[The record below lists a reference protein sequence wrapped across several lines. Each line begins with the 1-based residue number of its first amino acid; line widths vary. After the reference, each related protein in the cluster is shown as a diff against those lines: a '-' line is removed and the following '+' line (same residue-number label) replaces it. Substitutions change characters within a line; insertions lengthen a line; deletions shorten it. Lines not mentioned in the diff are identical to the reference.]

1 MSAAPDAVNEIV
13 WHFAG
18 YINLIEELARSRD
31 LYNGSGQQSLQDD
44 FAGKR
49 VADAGGP
56 SGLEDFITLRQH
68 LAAVPNPVKGSVDF
82 ALDTPNFDLPLTDPL
97 SGGAAAGRL
106 KTILAEVGGGGGFAF
121 PEPFK
126 FMARVPREF
135 NPPDVE
141 ITVTYDDWA
150 AQRIIQATQNKMIY
164 NDNAGY
170 LNADPAAAAKAGIHG
185 LQTLNVAATLDD
197 MFARAKEELDERLPD
212 NFDWPEELNAQPVMD
227 LVKALG
233 DDRKAEAEAQRAA
246 EKGDLAKEDGDAQA
260 ESDVVTTEAGGGER
274 AELKGPTRE
283 LYINGELQD
292 EGAEHPDVVIPQRTP
307 DVIDTDGPLTHIPFV
322 GVRTETGWNTAYN
335 GAQIVDLNE
344 AGTTLIVK
352 GDYFETN
359 GIIQINVYKDNDQVE
374 IAGLPKE
381 SKSIT
386 EANEASNVAEFTNEP
401 AFDVLPIGR
410 FHAGLTW
417 NVDVLDGDFVD
428 VKMVSQYNWLYDNG
442 IGVATTNETYSRLL
456 AGGNETLGSATIIDY
471 GKYDVIIVLG
481 DYHEANIIYQKNFL
495 IDDDIV
501 KAASALDEDFEGD
514 ITQMASWSA
523 NTLLNDATIQ
533 NIGAQNFEDLSTGLV
548 DLIDAIGRGEVTFD
562 PEVGWQLTGNGTG
575 TLDILYVTGDYYD
588 VNIVQQTNVVAD
600 LDTAIHLLPDLDP
613 GDGTEIR
620 NIISTG
626 ENATINTATI
636 IDVGATFHTYLE
648 GEHYEDS
655 ILVQAEIVIG
665 DDDDV
670 DRQDTDQLVNEVIA
684 FIGSPDDADD
694 GQPNAPMQGST
705 LPGDVL
711 GQMMT
716 G

>member
-1 MSAAPDAVNEIV
+1 M
-13 WHFAG
+13 
-18 YINLIEELARSRD
+18 R
-31 LYNGSGQQSLQDD
+31 
-44 FAGKR
+44 
-49 VADAGGP
+49 
-56 SGLEDFITLRQH
+56 
-68 LAAVPNPVKGSVDF
+68 GSVDF
-82 ALDTPNFDLPLTDPL
+82 QLRDTDPG
-97 SGGAAAGRL
+97 SIPVDPVAEVGAAPTRL
-106 KTILAEVGGGGGFAF
+106 KTILAEAGGGGFAF
-121 PEPFK
+121 EPFK
-126 FMARVPREF
+126 FMARAPREF

-141 ITVTYDDWA
+141 IKVTYDDWA
-150 AQRIIQATQNKMIY
+150 AQRIIQVTQNKQIIS
-164 NDNAGY
+164 NNGGY
-170 LNADPAAAAKAGIHG
+170 VDADPDAAAAAGIHE
-185 LQTLNVAATLDD
+185 LNTLNITETFND
-197 MFARAKEELDERLPD
+197 MFEKAKAELDEQLPE
-212 NFDWPEELNAQPVMD
+212 NFDFPETLNAQPVMD

-246 EKGDLAKEDGDAQA
+246 DKAADEGDAKEGAGQA
-260 ESDVVTTEAGGGER
+260 NVGVAAAEAGAGEPG
-274 AELKGPTRE
+274 EDEGPTAK

-292 EGAEHPDVVIPQRTP
+292 EGTEHPEFVRPERPQDVV
-307 DVIDTDGPLTHIPFV
+307 DTDQPITTIPIV
-322 GVRTETGWNTAYN
+322 GVRTEMGWNIAYN

-381 SKSIT
+381 NKSIT
-386 EANEASNVAEFTNEP
+386 EANDVSNVAEFTREP
-401 AFDVLPIGR
+401 AFDVLPVGR

-428 VKMVSQYNWLYDNG
+428 VKMVSQYNWLYDNDV
-442 IGVATTNETYSRLL
+442 GVVTTQGVYSRLL
-456 AGGNETLGSATIIDY
+456 AGGNETNGTATIIDY

-495 IDDDIV
+495 IDDDV
-501 KAASALDEDFEGD
+501 LKAASDLDKDFDGD
-514 ITQMASWSA
+514 ITQTASWSA

-533 NIGAQNFEDLSTGLV
+533 NIGAQDFEDLSSGLV

-562 PEVGWQLTGNGTG
+562 PDVGWQLTGNGTG

-588 VNIVQQTNVVAD
+588 INIVQQTNVVAD
-600 LDTAIHLLPDLDP
+600 VDTAIQLLPDLAV
-613 GDGTEIR
+613 GDGTEIKQ
-620 NIISTG
+620 IVSTG
-626 ENATINTATI
+626 ENATINAATI

-655 ILVQAEIVIG
+655 ILVQAEIIIG

-670 DRQDTDQLVNEVIA
+670 DRQDTDTLVNEVIA
-684 FIGSPDDADD
+684 FIGSPDDDD
-694 GQPNAPMQGST
+694 GQPNAPVQQAT

>member
-1 MSAAPDAVNEIV
+1 MTACPHTVNELV

-18 YINLIEELARSRD
+18 YFHLLEELARSRD
-31 LYNGSGQQSLQDD
+31 LYNGSAYQNLQDD

-49 VADAGGP
+49 VADAGVQGD
-56 SGLEDFITLRQH
+56 LEDFLTYRLRAPSGPAH
-68 LAAVPNPVKGSVDF
+68 VNGSLEFSLPESYRDIGTIDPVTAVGG
-82 ALDTPNFDLPLTDPL
+82 TP
-97 SGGAAAGRL
+97 AKL
-106 KTILAEVGGGGGFAF
+106 KTVLADAGGGGFSF
-121 PEPFK
+121 PEPYK
-126 FMARVPREF
+126 FIARVPREF

-141 ITVTYDDWA
+141 IKVTYDDGA
-150 AQRIIQATQNKMIY
+150 AQRIIQSTQIKQIVSN
-164 NDNAGY
+164 NGGY
-170 LNADPAAAAKAGIHG
+170 VDSDPEAAAAAGIHE
-185 LQTLNVAATLDD
+185 LNTLNITETFED
-197 MFARAKEELDERLPD
+197 MFEKAKAELDEQLPE
-212 NFDWPEELNAQPVMD
+212 NFDFPDILNAQPVMD

-233 DDRKAEAEAQRAA
+233 DQRKADAEAEQATDG
-246 EKGDLAKEDGDAQA
+246 GDPQAVIGAVSAQA
-260 ESDVVTTEAGGGER
+260 DAGEATQDE
-274 AELKGPTRE
+274 GPIADG
-283 LYINGELQD
+283 LYIDGELQD
-292 EGAEHPDVVIPQRTP
+292 DGTEHPDLVRPQRPKDIVEIAPGESIT
-307 DVIDTDGPLTHIPFV
+307 TIPVV
-322 GVRTETGWNTAYN
+322 GVKAEMGWNIAFN

-381 SKSIT
+381 NKSIT
-386 EANEASNVAEFTNEP
+386 EANDVSNVAEFTREP
-401 AFDVLPIGR
+401 AFDVLPVGR

-428 VKMVSQYNWLYDNG
+428 VKMVSQYNWLYDNDV
-442 IGVATTNETYSRLL
+442 GVVTTQGVYSRLL
-456 AGGNETLGSATIIDY
+456 AGGNETNGTANIIDY

-495 IDDDIV
+495 IDDDV
-501 KAASALDEDFEGD
+501 LKAASDLDKDFDGD
-514 ITQMASWSA
+514 ITQTASWSA

-533 NIGAQNFEDLSTGLV
+533 NIGAQDFEDLSSGLV

-562 PEVGWQLTGNGTG
+562 PDIGWQLTGNGTG

-588 VNIVQQTNVVAD
+588 INIVQQTNVVAD
-600 LDTAIHLLPDLDP
+600 VDTAIQLLPDLAA
-613 GDGTEIR
+613 GDGTEIKQ
-620 NIISTG
+620 IVSTG

-655 ILVQAEIVIG
+655 ILVQAEIIIG

-670 DRQDTDQLVNEVIA
+670 DRQDTDTLVNEVIA
-684 FIGSPDDADD
+684 FIGSPDDDD
-694 GQPNAPMQGST
+694 DQPNAPVQQAT